1 MFKYYVSMFGGWG
14 VLSPN
19 ADTADDGE
27 GGRGVSDEMLTLG
40 SRGEGKLGLRVGI
53 RKNDANN
60 L

>member
-1 MFKYYVSMFGGWG
+1 MKNPVNIRNKGTLKYYVSTFGGWG

-40 SRGEGKLGLRVGI
+40 SRGKVG
-53 RKNDANN
+53 A
-60 L
+60 